1 MTISGA
7 SSVFFNVNF
16 LSPPKLS
23 AQLGL
28 SKKELAPTADMD
40 EADRLQA
47 IAEARERRNRA
58 GFTDGNAD
66 AAGTS
71 S

>member
-1 MTISGA
+1 MHDNLRCVAQFSNLD
-7 SSVFFNVNF
+7 VF
-16 LSPPKLS
+16 SPQKLS

-28 SKKELAPTADMD
+28 SKKELAPMADMD

-47 IAEARERRNRA
+47 IAEARERRGRA
-58 GFTDGNAD
+58 TEISTD